1 MYSDMLRHCTFCP
14 RRCGADRTVSV
25 GICGVGDKIKIAR
38 AALHF
43 WEEPCISGTR
53 GSGTIF
59 FSGCSLGCVFCQN
72 KKIST
77 GCFGTDITADRF
89 REICFELKAAGAHNI
104 NLVTA
109 DHQLPLI
116 LPILSDIK
124 DELTVPIVFNCSG
137 YESPEMLSALDGIVD
152 VYLPDFK
159 FYDDT
164 LSEKYADAPRY
175 REVAEKA
182 ISEMARQTGKPTFS
196 DGILVKGTLV
206 RHLVL
211 PGHRND
217 SIKVIKRL
225 AEMFDSTEILVS
237 LMSQYT
243 PTGGG
248 GPSRRLTTFEYESV
262 AAVLEK
268 AGFCGY
274 FQEKSS
280 AKEEYT
286 PPFDLEGV

>member
-1 MYSDMLRHCTFCP
+1 MYSDVLRHCTFCP
-14 RRCGADRTVSV
+14 RRCGADRTASV
-25 GICGVGDKIKIAR
+25 GICGIGDRIRIAR

-53 GSGTIF
+53 GSGAVF
-59 FSGCSLGCVFCQN
+59 FSGCSLCCVFCQN
-72 KKIST
+72 KKISC
-77 GCFGTDITADRF
+77 GGFGADITADRF
-89 REICFELKAAGAHNI
+89 KEICFELKAAGAHNI

-116 LPILSDIK
+116 LPIMSDIK
-124 DELTVPIVFNCSG
+124 NELAIPIVFNCSG
-137 YESPEMLSALDGIVD
+137 YESPGMLSALDGIVD

-159 FYDDT
+159 FYDDG
-164 LSEKYADAPRY
+164 LSVKYAGAPDY

-182 ISEMARQTGKPTFS
+182 IAEMARQTGKPTFS

-225 AEMFDSTEILVS
+225 AEMFDSTDILVS

-243 PTGGG
+243 PTEGG

-262 AAVLEK
+262 ADVLEK
-268 AGFCGY
+268 TGFSGY